1 METKEIIKFLEAQG
15 VPKDQTE
22 ELSQMLEKT
31 NPLIYNAFKTYI
43 KEGTDP
49 DLCIEG
55 YTCRGLMKELGLSIT
70 GALLTMDWLIREP
83 ENAKKA
89 IEEGIK

>member
-1 METKEIIKFLEAQG
+1 METKEIVNYLEAQG
-15 VPKDQTE
+15 VPKDQTGE
-22 ELSQMLEKT
+22 VIQMLEKAD
-31 NPLIYNAFKTYI
+31 PVIYNAFKAYI
-43 KEGTDP
+43 KEGIAP
-49 DLCIEG
+49 DLCIEE
-55 YTCRGLMKELGLSIT
+55 YTCKGLMKELGLSIT

>member
-1 METKEIIKFLEAQG
+1 METKEIVKYLEAQG

-22 ELSQMLEKT
+22 ELAQMLEKA
-31 NPLIYNAFKTYI
+31 NPMIYNAFKAHI
-43 KEGTDP
+43 KEGNDP

-55 YTCRGLMKELGLSIT
+55 YTCKGLMKELGLSIT

-89 IEEGIK
+89 IKEGIK

>member
-1 METKEIIKFLEAQG
+1 METKEIVNYLEAQG

-22 ELSQMLEKT
+22 ELAQMLKKV
-31 NPLIYNAFKTYI
+31 NPVLYNAFRAYV
-43 KEGTDP
+43 KEGTEL

-55 YTCRGLMKELGLSIT
+55 YTCQGLMKELGLSIT

>member
-1 METKEIIKFLEAQG
+1 METKEIIKYLETQG

-22 ELSQMLEKT
+22 ELAQMLEKV
-31 NPLIYNAFKTYI
+31 NPVLYNAFRAYV
-43 KEGTDP
+43 KEGTEP
-49 DLCIEG
+49 DICIEG